1 MNVMP
6 VKNAISNVGKA
17 AEKSSPV
24 ILAVIGIGSMTGGA
38 ILAVKSTPKAIELL
52 DQKANQKYLST
63 INDDDLYDREKD
75 TVKPISYDTYK
86 EWLGVDKD
94 AILLDPS
101 VYFDVLT
108 PMDVIKSTWKLYAP
122 SVGLWIVGV
131 SCIAMSVRVSSARNA
146 AFAGAASIAEKA
158 LYDYQQKVID
168 ILGEDKANEIRDQ
181 IAQDH
186 VQIIDNVQESGT
198 DNVVACSRGIGN
210 TWIYDPI
217 TDRKWKSDLE
227 TVRSAMNDF
236 NHDLIGGIYGSLN
249 DWYYCLGIKGSQ
261 IGDDIGWCS
270 DKLLD
275 IRFAAMVLDNGEP
288 AIVLDYETLP
298 NSKYKYGM

>member
-1 MNVMP
+1 MNVVP
-6 VKNAISNVGKA
+6 VKNALSTVGKVV
-17 AEKSSPV
+17 EQKSPA
-24 ILAVIGIGSMTGGA
+24 ILTGIGIGSFVGCA
-38 ILAVKSTPKAIELL
+38 ILAVKSTPKAIQLINK
-52 DQKANQKYLST
+52 KALEKYEDT
-63 INDDDLYDREKD
+63 AIKD
-75 TVKPISYDTYK
+75 ETYM
-86 EWLGVDKD
+86 EWLGVEDRLED
-94 AILLDPS
+94 NLIIPLSA
-101 VYFDVLT
+101 YFNTLT
-108 PMDVIKSTWKLYAP
+108 PVEVIKATWKAYIP
-122 SVGLWIVGV
+122 SVGLGVVGIVCLIG
-131 SCIAMSVRVSSARNA
+131 AAHVSSARNA

-158 LYDYQQKVID
+158 LYEYQQKVID

-181 IAQDH
+181 VAKDQIQHIDE
-186 VQIIDNVQESGT
+186 VQVSGADNE
-198 DNVVACSRGIGN
+198 VVCSRGTGN

-249 DWYYCLGIKGSQ
+249 DWYYCLGIKGVS

-275 IRFAAMVLDNGEP
+275 IRFAAMVLDNNEP

-298 NSKYKYGM
+298 NSKYRYGM